1 MLIKVSVWGIHGS
14 KPSGR
19 KGVTDPSMA
28 VITTLVD
35 EKISN
40 IRFFRNFY
48 IPFAIIYHLR
58 DMTTR
63 KRPKEGLEDSDEY
76 SVEAIVTVD
85 DRGQMVLPKA
95 IRLSMGLNPGDKVAL
110 VTLERNGKVCCVNMF
125 KASDLANTA
134 RDIVTDKERN

>member
-1 MLIKVSVWGIHGS
+1 
-14 KPSGR
+14 
-19 KGVTDPSMA
+19 MA

-35 EKISN
+35 EKISD

-134 RDIVTDKERN
+134 RDIVTDKERK

>member
-1 MLIKVSVWGIHGS
+1 
-14 KPSGR
+14 
-19 KGVTDPSMA
+19 
-28 VITTLVD
+28 
-35 EKISN
+35 
-40 IRFFRNFY
+40 
-48 IPFAIIYHLR
+48 
-58 DMTTR
+58 MTAR
-63 KRPKEGLEDSDEY
+63 KRPKEGLEDSEEY